1 MAGATV
7 TIDDAAL
14 LESLREIQA
23 RGDDTE
29 TPLRSIGEA
38 LIISH
43 RARAKEEI
51 SPEGAKWAP
60 LSPAYKKRKKKHKNR
75 ILLLDDHLIAEL
87 HYAVD
92 ATGLAFGTDSVYG
105 AIHQF
110 GGSIE
115 HKARTQELYFRQ
127 NERTKEVGN
136 RFVKRDKSNFAQ
148 TVNVK
153 AYTARVPARPY
164 LGMSKAD
171 VEEAREILSDWVLE
185 K

>member
-7 TIDDAAL
+7 TIDDSAL

-60 LSPAYKKRKKKHKNR
+60 LSPAYKERKPKHKDR

-105 AIHQF
+105 AIHQL
-110 GGSIE
+110 GGSPGMPPGP
-115 HKARTQELYFRQ
+115 A
-127 NERTKEVGN
+127 
-136 RFVKRDKSNFAQ
+136 A
-148 TVNVK
+148 
-153 AYTARVPARPY
+153 VPPRPY
-164 LGMSKAD
+164 IGMSDAD

>member
-43 RARAKEEI
+43 RARAKKQI

-92 ATGLAFGTDSVYG
+92 STGLVFGTDSVYG

-110 GGSIE
+110 GGSPGMPPGP
-115 HKARTQELYFRQ
+115 A
-127 NERTKEVGN
+127 
-136 RFVKRDKSNFAQ
+136 A
-148 TVNVK
+148 
-153 AYTARVPARPY
+153 VPPRPY
-164 LGMSKAD
+164 LGMSKDD